1 VYRPI
6 LDFLSQAVLPI
17 EALTQISRN
26 PEMPE
31 QIVSDWHRKRKSLAT
46 VN

>member
-17 EALTQISRN
+17 GALTQISRN
-26 PEMPE
+26 LEMRE
-31 QIVSDWHRKRKSLAT
+31 QIVSDWHRKRKSRAT
-46 VN
+46 LN